1 MPCYH
6 FRIKSDKKKGGG
18 RVSAAE
24 HSRYIAREGKY
35 ADYDEKDLSRLQYE
49 NVITGDFP
57 IEHLPNRELVLYTS
71 PFGVIKQDETGIR
84 VSNGASV
91 ETVAIALTVA
101 RYIYGNDRL
110 SVSGSKRFQG
120 SVVTAADEMNLP
132 ITFRDENLEGA
143 LQSRREEKEHERR
156 EFERHGGLV
165 RERHLRYRTSR
176 GGGDADE
183 RISERGGER
192 RRLEDLAKE
201 GLRLPA
207 LSERHLVPDAGKPA
221 LLLQPD
227 EMRDML
233 NRFRRRALDVR
244 WDAGPERRM
253 MVERTAQDIM
263 VNVQRESDTVFASS
277 HVQYIN
283 RESAFKQR
291 GGCLYKGHHLPKWA
305 HENPKVFF
313 DAADRFERTNGE
325 RYKEIEFALPSELPL
340 EEQKKIVE
348 QFLEHHLKSHYYAF
362 AIHDKIGAM
371 SDGERHPHVHIMFS
385 TRGLDDIERKHERPP
400 ELFFK
405 RYNKHHP
412 EKGGCEKSQKWTNR
426 KIQSAYLMRMRE
438 DYANITNEVLKEN
451 GISLRVDHRSLKARR
466 EEALANGNLFLAQ
479 LLDRVPESSVG
490 PTALLEKDNAQVRQQ
505 RALRKL
511 NQRKEKNLVL
521 QGILQDEVD
530 EDEVKHHLEDLPI
543 WLHDIQ
549 EALPSI
555 EDVEER
561 TVLEKE
567 LGKIT
572 KQVEKA
578 ASKNRTI
585 DWSKTVVEEAKL
597 SAMTMEEREL
607 WQQLKERG
615 RELQDWK
622 DFLVRWKPPAP
633 IDENERAEQEAI
645 RSETEKQIRD
655 LEKKLKQDAAAF
667 RPVFQRLRLSSTKK
681 AIYEQIAMRL
691 SEGYPSKKD
700 LRRELHEANTALEK
714 LDASVRRVLIQQNE
728 RTTYTAPEITEAM
741 KESIADKEAQL
752 KELQLKLKELGHHVY
767 SPARA
772 LEMAENNYV
781 NGAWKKWKL
790 DNRKLEKLKE
800 KYPERYAE
808 ARKQLDARMV
818 ALEKRCSTPTAQ
830 AKIKEYASGILRKNS
845 KNRKAY
851 QELSAQVKMLKM
863 EIQKEQRQA
872 DGVEFNG
879 APDGTRYRTI
889 IPSNGQGTNSQGVVH
904 GGHGGGGGMTFPTP
918 DYNIHQIARALS
930 REDDTGMVGLVA
942 TSKPDAPDDWY
953 LLSETEKEDRKND
966 LANLD
971 RL

>member
-24 HSRYIAREGKY
+24 HSRYIEREGKY
-35 ADYDEKDLSRLQYE
+35 ADYDEKELERLQYN
-49 NVITGDFP
+49 NVITGDSP
-57 IEHLPNRELVLYTS
+57 IEHLPNRELILYTS
-71 PFGVIKQDETGIR
+71 PFGCIKQDETGIR
-84 VSNGASV
+84 VSSGASV

-101 RYIYGNDRL
+101 RYIYGNDNL
-110 SVSGSKRFQG
+110 FVSGSKRFQG

-132 ITFRDENLEGA
+132 ISFQDENLEGA
-143 LQSRREEKEHERR
+143 LQDRREKKEDERR
-156 EFERHGGLV
+156 EFERNGGRV
-165 RERHLRYRTSR
+165 RQRHINYRPR
-176 GGGDADE
+176 GSDADE
-183 RISERGGER
+183 RVSEPGAER
-192 RRLEDLAKE
+192 RTLKALTEE

-207 LSERHLVPDAGKPA
+207 LSERHLVHDAGKPA

-253 MVERTAQDIM
+253 IVERTAQDIM

-305 HENPKVFF
+305 QENPKVFF
-313 DAADRFERTNGE
+313 DAADRFERRNGE
-325 RYKEIEFALPSELPL
+325 RYKEIEFALPSELNL

-348 QFLEHHLKSHYYAF
+348 QFLEHHLKNFYYAF

-371 SDGERHPHVHIMFS
+371 SDGEHHPHVHIMFS
-385 TRGLDDIERKHERPP
+385 TREMDDVERKHERPP

-412 EKGGCEKSQKWTNR
+412 ERGGCGKALKWFDR
-426 KIQSAYLMRMRE
+426 KFQSANLMQMRE
-438 DYANITNEVLKEN
+438 DYAAITNAVLKKN

-479 LLDRVPESSVG
+479 LLNRVPESSVG
-490 PTALLEKDNAQVRQQ
+490 PVALLEKNNAEVRQQ

-511 NQRKEKNLVL
+511 NQRKEKNLIL

-530 EDEVKHHLEDLPI
+530 ENEVRHHFEDLPI
-543 WLHDIQ
+543 WLSDIK

-555 EDVEER
+555 EDTEER
-561 TVLEKE
+561 TR
-567 LGKIT
+567 LGKEWDKIT
-572 KQVEKA
+572 RQVERSVVKNQA
-578 ASKNRTI
+578 IAWSKN
-585 DWSKTVVEEAKL
+585 VMEEAKL
-597 SAMTMEEREL
+597 SAMTLPEREI
-607 WQQLKERG
+607 WQRLKTNG

-622 DFLVRWKPPAP
+622 DFLLRWKPPAP
-633 IDENERAEQEAI
+633 VNKEERDEQDAV
-645 RSETEKQIRD
+645 RSETQRRIHE
-655 LEKKLKQDAAAF
+655 LEQNLKDDAATLH
-667 RPVFQRLRLSSTKK
+667 PVFERLRQPSTKK
-681 AIYEQIAMRL
+681 AIYEQIAMKL
-691 SEGYPSKKD
+691 SEGFTSKKN
-700 LRRELHEANTALEK
+700 LRLELHEENASLEK
-714 LDASVRRVLIQQNE
+714 LDAAVRRALIRQNE
-728 RTTYTAPEITEAM
+728 DTTYTAPEIAEAL
-741 KESIADKEAQL
+741 KGSIEEKEARL
-752 KELQLKLKELGHHVY
+752 KELQRELKELGHHVY
-767 SPARA
+767 SQARA
-772 LEMAENNYV
+772 LEMAKDNYLK
-781 NGAWKKWKL
+781 GAWSEWKL
-790 DNRKLEKLKE
+790 DKRKLDKLEKKRPGQNMEALDWLN
-800 KYPERYAE
+800 
-808 ARKQLDARMV
+808 ARKV
-818 ALEKRCSTPTAQ
+818 NLEKRCSTPEAQ
-830 AKIKEYASGILRKNS
+830 AKIHDVASGILRKNIG
-845 KNRKAY
+845 NQKAY
-851 QELSAQVKMLKM
+851 QKLSEQVKMLKM
-863 EIQKEQRQA
+863 EIQKEKRQEA
-872 DGVEFNG
+872 AVEFSS
-879 APDGTRYRTI
+879 APNGTRYRTI
-889 IPSNGQGTNSQGVVH
+889 YSQNQQGAGQQGTMH

-918 DYNIHQIARALS
+918 DYNMHRIAQVLS
-930 REDDTGMVGLVA
+930 RDDDTGMVGLVI